1 MQIMDRAFDV
11 SKAQARV
18 ASEASH
24 AVSAC
29 VGAMLEASAAFAKS
43 SAERNV
49 ALATTM
55 ISAKSPESA
64 AEIHGAFMRESLR
77 AASMMVAR
85 IADACNVA
93 AKQCNA
99 LAVQAMESAAALGAA
114 VTTSH

>member
-1 MQIMDRAFDV
+1 MQIMDRALDV
-11 SKAQARV
+11 SKAQAR
-18 ASEASH
+18 AANEASQ

-77 AASMMVAR
+77 AAGMMAAR
-85 IADACNVA
+85 IADACNA
-93 AKQCNA
+93 AAQQCNS
-99 LAVQAMESAAALGAA
+99 LAVRALESATALGATA
-114 VTTSH
+114 PTSN